1 MKTNTWM
8 THCAVPIAGALITI
22 TASTASADAITDWNQ
37 RSAQIVGDARIGTP
51 PAVRVMALV
60 QTAVYEAAR
69 EAARTPSAPSHAVD
83 AAVAGAHRA
92 ALTQLLP
99 AQRAGIE
106 TAVQAAL
113 AAVPDDAQRA
123 THLAAGER
131 AAQRVLAARNG
142 EMPSGAD
149 TYRPHTTAG
158 AYVPTTTLAA
168 LAWPQRKPWLLQRA
182 DQFRPGPPPAL
193 TSVRWATDFNEMKA
207 VGARDSKQRSTEQTE
222 IGRFWDYSL
231 PAIYHGVVRS
241 VALQPGRDVVANAR
255 LFALVAQSM
264 DDALIAVMD
273 AKYHYNFWR
282 PVTAIRNGD
291 VDGQDAT
298 ARDASWTPLIETPM
312 HPEYPC
318 AHCILASTVATVLNA
333 EGSKGPLPVLSTT
346 SATLPGVVRRWNT
359 PDEFASEVAQ
369 ARIYGGV
376 HYRNSTEVGVAMGQR
391 IGRWALQRSAA
402 AEQ

>member
-1 MKTNTWM
+1 M
-8 THCAVPIAGALITI
+8 TGFAVPIAGALITI
-22 TASTASADAITDWNQ
+22 TASPASADVITDWNQ
-37 RSAQIVGDARIGTP
+37 RSVQIVGDARIGTP

-92 ALTQLLP
+92 VLTQLLP

-106 TAVQAAL
+106 AAVQSAL
-113 AAVPDDAQRA
+113 SAVPDDASRA

-131 AAQRVLAARNG
+131 AAQRVLAARSG
-142 EMPSGAD
+142 EMPNSAD
-149 TYRPHTTAG
+149 SYRPHTTAG

-193 TSVRWATDFNEMKA
+193 TSARWATDFNEMKA

-273 AKYHYNFWR
+273 AKYQYNFWR

-298 ARDASWTPLIETPM
+298 ERDASWTPLIETPM

-318 AHCILASTVATVLNA
+318 AHCILASTVATVLKA

-391 IGRWALQRSAA
+391 IGQWALQRSAA